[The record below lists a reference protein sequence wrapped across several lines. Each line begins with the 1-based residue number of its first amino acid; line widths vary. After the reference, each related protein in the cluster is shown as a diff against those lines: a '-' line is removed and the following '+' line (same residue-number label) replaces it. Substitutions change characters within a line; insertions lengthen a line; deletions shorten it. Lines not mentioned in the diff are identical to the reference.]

1 MDKACDKLHVYC
13 DGFVKIVIQIGFAIF
28 IFKIGIKTNVDSAM
42 TYQYKEKQASTYKGL
57 IGDFFAIML
66 STLCKSLYYRIYF
79 CLAKTDMLFSITFS
93 MSNNL
98 EFISMT
104 INNF

>member
-13 DGFVKIVIQIGFAIF
+13 DGFVKIVTQIGFAIF
-28 IFKIGIKTNVDSAM
+28 IFKIVKTNVDSAI
-42 TYQYKEKQASTYKGL
+42 TYQYKEKKKQASTYKGL
-57 IGDFFAIML
+57 IEDFFTIML
-66 STLCKSLYYRIYF
+66 LTLCKSLYYRIYF

-98 EFISMT
+98 ELYP
-104 INNF
+104 